1 MDALRERRTHV
12 RGPERH
18 DMPHALDPFGTLVGG
33 LVAGA
38 AADEPAHRVADQR
51 ELVDLDRPGRE
62 ELTKQFG
69 ERMAVLGDMTARVV
83 ADKDRRTAEVAR
95 QAGAV
100 AVPARTTA
108 PPPRDLG
115 AHQAVNED
123 DDARSRRWKRRRER
137 VGV

>member
-1 MDALRERRTHV
+1 MDTLRERRTHM

-18 DMPHALDPFGTLVGG
+18 DMPHTLDPFGTLVGG

-51 ELVDLDRPGRE
+51 ELVDLDRPGRD
-62 ELTKQFG
+62 ELTKQLG

-83 ADKDRRTAEVAR
+83 ADKERRTAEVAR

-100 AVPARTTA
+100 AVPAPAPA
-108 PPPRDLG
+108 PPPPGLR
-115 AHQAVNED
+115 APPA
-123 DDARSRRWKRRRER
+123 
-137 VGV
+137 